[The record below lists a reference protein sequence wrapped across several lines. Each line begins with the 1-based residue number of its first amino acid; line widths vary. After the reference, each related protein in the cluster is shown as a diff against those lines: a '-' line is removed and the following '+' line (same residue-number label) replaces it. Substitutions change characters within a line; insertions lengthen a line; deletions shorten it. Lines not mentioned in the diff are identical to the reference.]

1 MKTYRCALVGLS
13 GIASAPVTPSL
24 SGGRSVLPYSHA
36 SALAA
41 LPNVEIVAVCDIV
54 PASGERFFERWGARW
69 PGMRFHDD
77 FRAMLATEEI
87 DILGICTP
95 DDRHAE
101 VLIEAANRG
110 IPAILC
116 EKPLATTLADADR
129 MIEAVD
135 ANGTVCA
142 VEHTRRW
149 DPFYHRVKELI
160 DAGVIGEVQTIVG
173 TLHGDRAMLFRNGT
187 HVVDLICYYAGSEPT
202 HVFAQLEDG
211 FDHFTEYRGDG
222 GHDPSSE
229 PGASA
234 YIRFGNGVRG
244 FYNGTKGS
252 PSHNEWD
259 IAGSKGRI
267 RISPSVTELWTLD
280 EATGEMVLRPFPAG
294 MVMTGAIQGAYL
306 ELIDALENGTTVR
319 STPRDARH
327 TVSLLIGMLASHQ
340 AGGQLVELASLDAP
354 ARLMEVAS

>member
-13 GIASAPVTPSL
+13 GIASNPATPSL

-41 LPNVEIVAVCDIV
+41 IPNAEMVAICDIM
-54 PASGERFFERWGARW
+54 PASSERFVERWGTRW
-69 PGMRFHDD
+69 PGMRVYQDVD
-77 FRAMLATEEI
+77 EMLASEEI

-95 DDRHAE
+95 DDRHADIL
-101 VLIEAANRG
+101 VDAANRG

-135 ANGTVCA
+135 ANGTKCA

-149 DPFYHRVKELI
+149 DPFYHRAKELI
-160 DAGVIGEVQTIVG
+160 DAGRIGEVQTIVG

-187 HVVDLICYYAGSEPT
+187 HIVDLICYYAGAAPT

-222 GHDPSSE
+222 GHDPASE

-252 PSHNEWD
+252 PSHHEWD
-259 IAGSKGRI
+259 IVGSKGRI
-267 RISPSVTELWTLD
+267 RISPTVAELWTLD
-280 EATGEMVLRPFPAG
+280 EPSGELVLRPFPAS

-306 ELIDALENGTTVR
+306 ELIDALENDAAIR

-327 TVSLLIGMLASHQ
+327 TVALLIGMLASHA
-340 AGGQLVELASLDAP
+340 AGNRLVDLASLEAP
-354 ARLMEVAS
+354 ATLQGAAS